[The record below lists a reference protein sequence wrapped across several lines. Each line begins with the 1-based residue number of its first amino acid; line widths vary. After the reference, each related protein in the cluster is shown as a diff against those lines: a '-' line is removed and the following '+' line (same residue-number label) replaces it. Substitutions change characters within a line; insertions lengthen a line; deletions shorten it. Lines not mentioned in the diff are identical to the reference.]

1 MDKKI
6 ITVLDVMTEVVISI
20 EATAKVSDAVE
31 LMRQHNTSSI
41 VVERR
46 DDADEFGMIT
56 VRDIASEVLAKNLS
70 SERINVYEIMSKPVL
85 ALDGDMNVVF
95 AVRMLSRFQLNRALV
110 TGTDRKPIGIVTLRD
125 MVLRSLE
132 TENTAEC

>member
-6 ITVLDVMTEVVISI
+6 TTVMDVMSRDVIFI
-20 EATAKVSDAVE
+20 EATAKVFDAVE
-31 LMRQHNTSSI
+31 LMRKHNTSSI

-56 VRDIASEVLAKNLS
+56 VRDIAREVLAKNLS
-70 SERINVYEIMSKPVL
+70 TERINVYEIMSKPVL
-85 ALDGDMNVVF
+85 ALDGHMNVEF
-95 AVRMLSRFQLNRALV
+95 AVRMLTRFQLNRALV
-110 TGTDRKPIGIVTLRD
+110 TGADRNPIGIVTLRD

-132 TENTAEC
+132 NDNNAEC